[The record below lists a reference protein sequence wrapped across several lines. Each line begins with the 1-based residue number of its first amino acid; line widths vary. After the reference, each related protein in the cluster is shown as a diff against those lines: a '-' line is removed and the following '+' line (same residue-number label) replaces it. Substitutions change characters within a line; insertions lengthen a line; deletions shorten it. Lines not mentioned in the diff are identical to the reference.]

1 MQKHSRKARVS
12 RNNPG
17 RADSGPVVRWARRR
31 GILLSIGTRLKSQL
45 FTDGHDTVP
54 YSGTVVYR
62 CHIVKMGA
70 DGHVYRCCPSVSIGF
85 VYRSNLS
92 ARVVSLGVL
101 SRAPPVASAAAFVGL
116 PRRTHLRARPREV
129 AAAGMN
135 AGRFGA
141 ALSGQRS
148 DIFPPSFP
156 QVLPTGKRL
165 DGQECPTPGVGAP
178 TMRLS

>member
-1 MQKHSRKARVS
+1 
-12 RNNPG
+12 
-17 RADSGPVVRWARRR
+17 
-31 GILLSIGTRLKSQL
+31 
-45 FTDGHDTVP
+45 
-54 YSGTVVYR
+54 
-62 CHIVKMGA
+62 MGA
-70 DGHVYRCCPSVSIGF
+70 DGHAYRCCLSVSIGF

-101 SRAPPVASAAAFVGL
+101 SRA
-116 PRRTHLRARPREV
+116 RPREL
-129 AAAGMN
+129 AAGMN

-165 DGQECPTPGVGAP
+165 DGQECPTPGAEPLSCAYHDFSCGVVIGQVTGTGARKVEVP
-178 TMRLS
+178 GPRGRLKLPILHNENKTKDLPLCYRKQTYT